1 MKRNV
6 TGVTALA
13 LALCLLLAACGG
25 QGASPSDA
33 PKSPDKITEAV
44 PPAGSAPEE
53 KASGKEEAP
62 AGEEAPETEAPAGE
76 KSPEKALPAG
86 EEAPAAPARRE
97 DGTLAEDIAPAL
109 AALGETDW
117 QTVSITAEDYGITE
131 KPVGDPGIYGGAAS
145 LSLGKLAAVSL
156 SSDGAA
162 SEELFDELWR
172 RFLEDPD
179 AVLAYLALM
188 GDQRDRSGEPAAETL
203 CGHIASAD
211 AAWYNSVE
219 FGEALAACRE
229 RYPAGC
235 VAELLDVL
243 EREHAEGIERN
254 NWQGVEPSHTPP
266 REPPS
271 EGWQAVSVDLE
282 SFGLTRTLNDERF
295 EYIFNHTDTIP
306 LDQLIVFDLW
316 GDALTEGSSEEL
328 RIRFLEAPDKALAYL
343 VLMGDQRVDYWDQP
357 LAADV
362 ICMSIA
368 SADAAWHGGSKEF
381 AATMASCRERYPSGR
396 ISELL
401 DVMEQEHAASMERQ
415 QEVIEAYQEHL
426 KAQE

>member
-13 LALCLLLAACGG
+13 LALCLLFAACGG

-33 PKSPDKITEAV
+33 PPPEDIT
-44 PPAGSAPEE
+44 P
-53 KASGKEEAP
+53 EEAP
-62 AGEEAPETEAPAGE
+62 PVPSDFPELEKTEWE
-76 KSPEKALPAG
+76 
-86 EEAPAAPARRE
+86 
-97 DGTLAEDIAPAL
+97 
-109 AALGETDW
+109 
-117 QTVSITAEDYGITE
+117 
-131 KPVGDPGIYGGAAS
+131 
-145 LSLGKLAAVSL
+145 
-156 SSDGAA
+156 
-162 SEELFDELWR
+162 
-172 RFLEDPD
+172 
-179 AVLAYLALM
+179 
-188 GDQRDRSGEPAAETL
+188 
-203 CGHIASAD
+203 
-211 AAWYNSVE
+211 
-219 FGEALAACRE
+219 
-229 RYPAGC
+229 
-235 VAELLDVL
+235 
-243 EREHAEGIERN
+243 
-254 NWQGVEPSHTPP
+254 
-266 REPPS
+266 
-271 EGWQAVSVDLE
+271 AVSVDLE
-282 SFGLTRTLNDERF
+282 SFGLTQTLEDERF

-328 RIRFLEAPDKALAYL
+328 RSRFLEAPDKVLAYL

-362 ICMSIA
+362 VCMSIA
-368 SADAAWHGGSKEF
+368 SADAAWHGGSEEF